1 MFSSYRPIL
10 IDINEIPNTW
20 NLYYTYIITFI
31 DVLAST
37 RNSSITQLDKDGV
50 RIAFLLL
57 SPSWRFSILRQG
69 IRLILIRLP
78 DQLIIIQFSKKFPLK
93 RKKKEAKH
101 QRKHRL
107 LTYCGDRAAG
117 TWSSHP
123 SIHPSGRPSTR
134 EGVCIVVTW
143 NREREKKKTNEINRQ
158 SSSRDIESLLTYK
171 RDIQLE

>member
-57 SPSWRFSILRQG
+57 SPSWRFSRHPSNPDSFAGSTNYYSILKK
-69 IRLILIRLP
+69 ILP
-78 DQLIIIQFSKKFPLK
+78 KYSPSKE
-93 RKKKEAKH
+93 KKKKQSINENIDYSHTAAIE
-101 QRKHRL
+101 QRAREI
-107 LTYCGDRAAG
+107 AI
-117 TWSSHP
+117 HP
-123 SIHPSGRPSTR
+123 SIHPSVRPSVHKR
-134 EGVCIVVTW
+134 GRVHRR
-143 NREREKKKTNEINRQ
+143 NMKQREREKKDQRN
-158 SSSRDIESLLTYK
+158 
-171 RDIQLE
+171 

>member
-57 SPSWRFSILRQG
+57 SPSWRFSRHPSNPDSFAGSTNYYSILKK
-69 IRLILIRLP
+69 ILP
-78 DQLIIIQFSKKFPLK
+78 KYSPSKE
-93 RKKKEAKH
+93 KKKKQSINENIDYSHTAAIE
-101 QRKHRL
+101 QRAREI
-107 LTYCGDRAAG
+107 A
-117 TWSSHP
+117 
-123 SIHPSGRPSTR
+123 IHPSVRPSVHKR
-134 EGVCIVVTW
+134 GRVHRR
-143 NREREKKKTNEINRQ
+143 NMKQREREKKDQRN
-158 SSSRDIESLLTYK
+158 
-171 RDIQLE
+171 

>member
-57 SPSWRFSILRQG
+57 SPS
-69 IRLILIRLP
+69 
-78 DQLIIIQFSKKFPLK
+78 
-93 RKKKEAKH
+93 
-101 QRKHRL
+101 
-107 LTYCGDRAAG
+107 
-117 TWSSHP
+117 
-123 SIHPSGRPSTR
+123 
-134 EGVCIVVTW
+134 
-143 NREREKKKTNEINRQ
+143 
-158 SSSRDIESLLTYK
+158 
-171 RDIQLE
+171 